1 MAAMIITAMVM
12 PILMNT
18 FFLFLSIQCSRFHY
32 YFTGIQPTKL
42 TPELVHEFI
51 EKIVIH
57 EPRHLDGKRYQLM
70 DIYYNGVG
78 VIRGL
83 TPEEMEE
90 AFQEHLIKRKHNK
103 VKTA

>member
-1 MAAMIITAMVM
+1 
-12 PILMNT
+12 
-18 FFLFLSIQCSRFHY
+18 
-32 YFTGIQPTKL
+32 
-42 TPELVHEFI
+42 
-51 EKIVIH
+51 
-57 EPRHLDGKRYQLM
+57 M

>member
-1 MAAMIITAMVM
+1 MIQHHFIDKVKQIT
-12 PILMNT
+12 
-18 FFLFLSIQCSRFHY
+18 
-32 YFTGIQPTKL
+32 QPTKL

-57 EPRHLDGKRYQLM
+57 ERRYLDGKRYQLM

-90 AFQEHLIKRKHNK
+90 AFQEHLAKRKINK
-103 VKTA
+103 AKTA